1 MQIGVHVPGVDP
13 LAEAASLGADVLQL
27 FLGDPQSFAKPD
39 PRPDADVLRASP
51 IPIYVHAP
59 YRLNVC
65 HPNPRIRVPSRKTLS
80 QTVDAA
86 AEIGAAAVIVHG
98 GHAEDDP
105 AEGVVRWWKV
115 FEEREFPVRILIE
128 NTAGGENA
136 VARYV
141 DQIERL
147 WSRLDGFDVGF
158 CFDTCHAHAA
168 GEELTDVVDRVLK
181 VVGTIDLVH
190 CNDSRDPPG
199 TGADRHANVG
209 QGRMDPQGVLA
220 MVKAA
225 RAQAV
230 ILETP
235 WPGIA
240 DDIAW
245 LRAGLARGV

>member
-1 MQIGVHVPGVDP
+1 MG
-13 LAEAASLGADVLQL
+13 AEAIQL
-27 FLGDPQSFAKPD
+27 FLGNPQSFSKPD

-105 AEGVVRWWKV
+105 AEGAVRWWKV

-128 NTAGGENA
+128 NTAGGDNA
-136 VARYV
+136 VARYA

-168 GEELTDVVDRVLK
+168 GEDLTDVVERILK
-181 VVGTIDLVH
+181 IVGTIDLLH

-209 QGRMDPQGVLA
+209 AGRMDPQAILA
-220 MVKAA
+220 MVKASGA
-225 RAQAV
+225 PAV
-230 ILETP
+230 VLETP
-235 WPGIA
+235 WPGIV

-245 LRAGLARGV
+245 LRAGLASTGPDAPSA